1 MVPANCPNV
10 ADNSWHYWSKE
21 KSSHP
26 VKHVDSIGFHTQF
39 LIILTRSAWKS
50 PQNVHGMLVQHR
62 NFEFQA
68 LLTFHRKLFRIIQ
81 EGKNPFSNPS
91 ACATY
96 HTAMSC
102 VLLLSKPQ
110 PSSTRYKSFASHLSV
125 QAVRC
130 QCLPTW
136 PQKPDWSTTIWWE
149 SNLTLL
155 GKCSSVS
162 GVIFLEWVYTDG
174 FAVAA
179 KGTHTDLYIYNHIY
193 ICTQVHSPVHINN
206 KMQWVY
212 RIPSGKLT

>member
-50 PQNVHGMLVQHR
+50 PQDVHGMLVQHR
-62 NFEFQA
+62 NFEFQV

-81 EGKNPFSNPS
+81 EGKNPFTNPS

-136 PQKPDWSTTIWWE
+136 PQKPTDPPQYDGSQIWLFWE
-149 SNLTLL
+149 NAHQYQGSFFWNENILMVLL
-155 GKCSSVS
+155 
-162 GVIFLEWVYTDG
+162 WP
-174 FAVAA
+174 A
-179 KGTHTDLYIYNHIY
+179 KGTHTQIYTYIIIY
-193 ICTQVHSPVHINN
+193 TYAHKYMHLCISTIRCNEYT
-206 KMQWVY
+206 VY
-212 RIPSGKLT
+212 PLVN